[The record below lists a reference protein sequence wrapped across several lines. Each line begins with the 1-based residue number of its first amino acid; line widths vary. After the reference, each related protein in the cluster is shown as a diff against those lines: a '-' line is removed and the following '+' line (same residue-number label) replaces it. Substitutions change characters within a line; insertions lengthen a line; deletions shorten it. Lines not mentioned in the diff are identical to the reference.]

1 MTQSRVERYRC
12 CGRSR
17 SAGSTFSLIETACRP
32 DSSDRT
38 RQGTVCKYV
47 SITVVARTIERDSS
61 IRRFR
66 RSGLGPKFLLTAKDE
81 GRATIRAISFLFL
94 GLSFRS
100 SAISFA
106 LFHRLPRAQRSE
118 NEKRSEIFE
127 REPKTATVPTRT
139 EKSLPLSRLFLL
151 PS

>member
-12 CGRSR
+12 SGRSR

-32 DSSDRT
+32 DSCDRPL
-38 RQGTVCKYV
+38 QGTVYKYV
-47 SITVVARTIERDSS
+47 FSVVAETIERDSS
-61 IRRFR
+61 IRTFR

-106 LFHRLPRAQRSE
+106 LFHRLPCAQRSE

>member
-1 MTQSRVERYRC
+1 MTQSRVKRYRC
-12 CGRSR
+12 SGRSR

-32 DSSDRT
+32 DSCDRT
-38 RQGTVCKYV
+38 RQVTVCKYV
-47 SITVVARTIERDSS
+47 STVVAGTIERDSS
-61 IRRFR
+61 IRTFR

-106 LFHRLPRAQRSE
+106 LFHRLPCAQRSE